1 MRHAFDSIGAR
12 LLSITLHPVH
22 FESEVR
28 KGDDLAALIQRF
40 GPALCNGDVVV
51 VTQKVISKAE
61 GATVTLSDVE
71 PSSEAVALTTPDG
84 DPRLVEVV
92 LRQSRRVVRHR
103 GPLLITET
111 HHGFVCANAG
121 VDRSN
126 APEPDTVVVLPR
138 DPDASADELRRELE
152 TRTSTRLVVIIAD
165 TMGRPLREG
174 IVGTAIG
181 VSGMAPLLNL
191 AGMFDPNNYELAT
204 TVVAVADELAAAAD
218 LALGKLERVPA
229 VIIRGY
235 MTEGS
240 GSARQ
245 LLRDPERDLFL

>member
-1 MRHAFDSIGAR
+1 
-12 LLSITLHPVH
+12 LSITVH
-22 FESEVR
+22 RIHFDAEVQ
-28 KGDDLAALIQRF
+28 KGDDLPSLIQRF
-40 GPALCNGDVVV
+40 GPVLCTGDIVV

-61 GATVTLSDVE
+61 GAIISLSDVE
-71 PSSEAVALTTPDG
+71 PSAQAVAFTTPDG
-84 DPRLVEVV
+84 DPRLVEII

-126 APEPDTVVVLPR
+126 APEPDTVVLLPC
-138 DPDASADELRRELE
+138 DADASADELRRELE
-152 TRTSTRLVVIIAD
+152 ARTSTRLAVIIAD
-165 TMGRPLREG
+165 TMGRPLRQG

-191 AGMFDPNNYELAT
+191 AGLVDPNNYELAT

-229 VIIRGY
+229 VVIRGY
-235 MTEGS
+235 IAEGS
-240 GSARQ
+240 GSARE
-245 LLRDPERDLFL
+245 LLRDRERDLFL